1 MPYLP
6 SSQAFLEQSSLLLE
20 AYPESTKITTRYS
33 YPSRSPKSH
42 PRSKPKITDPAA
54 TTTADSNATTTT
66 TPVATLTLKTWHPPT
81 GICLKYKTNKA
92 AEVGR
97 LITGLGK
104 LAAGAK
110 VKDLGTSATA
120 PVGAGEDVEM
130 ADAPTAAAAVVV
142 DDSAAAATA
151 TVVKTDSA
159 GAKGGKSKKKG
170 GKGKR

>member
-54 TTTADSNATTTT
+54 TTADSNPTTT

-120 PVGAGEDVEM
+120 PVVAGEDVEM
-130 ADAPTAAAAVVV
+130 ADAPTVAAAAAV
-142 DDSAAAATA
+142 DDSAAAA

-159 GAKGGKSKKKG
+159 GTKGGKSKKKG

>member
-120 PVGAGEDVEM
+120 PVVAGEDVEM
-130 ADAPTAAAAVVV
+130 ADAPTVAAAAAVV
-142 DDSAAAATA
+142 DDSAAAA

>member
-6 SSQAFLEQSSLLLE
+6 TSQAFLEQSSLLLE

-42 PRSKPKITDPAA
+42 PRSKPKVTDPAA
-54 TTTADSNATTTT
+54 TADSNTQTTL
-66 TPVATLTLKTWHPPT
+66 TPIATLTLKTYHPPT

-110 VKDLGTSATA
+110 VKDLGTSATTA
-120 PVGAGEDVEM
+120 PAVGGDVEM
-130 ADAPTAAAAVVV
+130 ADAPTATATV

-151 TVVKTDSA
+151 TKTDSGT

>member
-1 MPYLP
+1 M
-6 SSQAFLEQSSLLLE
+6 
-20 AYPESTKITTRYS
+20 
-33 YPSRSPKSH
+33 
-42 PRSKPKITDPAA
+42 
-54 TTTADSNATTTT
+54 
-66 TPVATLTLKTWHPPT
+66 
-81 GICLKYKTNKA
+81 
-92 AEVGR
+92 GR

-120 PVGAGEDVEM
+120 PVVAGEDVEM
-130 ADAPTAAAAVVV
+130 ADAPTVAAAAAVV
-142 DDSAAAATA
+142 DDSAAAA

>member
-54 TTTADSNATTTT
+54 TTTADSNPTTA

-110 VKDLGTSATA
+110 VKDLGMSATA
-120 PVGAGEDVEM
+120 PVVVGEDVEM
-130 ADAPTAAAAVVV
+130 ADAPTATAAAAVVV
-142 DDSAAAATA
+142 DDSAAAA

>member
-6 SSQAFLEQSSLLLE
+6 TSQAFLEQSSLLLE

-42 PRSKPKITDPAA
+42 PRSKPKVTDPAA
-54 TTTADSNATTTT
+54 TDSTAQTTT
-66 TPVATLTLKTWHPPT
+66 TPIATLTLKTYHAPT

-110 VKDLGTSATA
+110 VKDLGTSAAAAAA
-120 PVGAGEDVEM
+120 PGGDVEM
-130 ADAPTAAAAVVV
+130 ADAPSTAAATV
-142 DDSAAAATA
+142 DDSAAAATTA
-151 TVVKTDSA
+151 KTDSGT